1 MQSHLMDDSTVGYHN
16 SVRIRD
22 HRESTEV
29 QNTGAQVNFPNT
41 NLPGLP
47 ALPPGPLSSPF
58 SP

>member
-1 MQSHLMDDSTVGYHN
+1 MIDSTVGYHN

-22 HRESTEV
+22 HRQSTEV

-47 ALPPGPLSSPF
+47 ALPAGPLF
-58 SP
+58 SPLSL